1 MRLRDT
7 VGLPPRR
14 LAMRPYVLPFRRH
27 GSGTWGYLVLDP
39 DRGEAALVDAVLDY
53 DAASGRTGTQSAQ
66 ALVDAVRD
74 RGASVRWLLET
85 HAHADHVSAAH
96 WLKSTHFPDAR
107 IAIGAGIRTVQD
119 TFRPIRS
126 EEHTSA
132 LQSLIR

>member
-14 LAMRPYVLPFRRH
+14 LAMRPDVLPFCH
-27 GSGTWGYLVLDP
+27 TGSGTWSYLVLDP

-96 WLKSTHFPDAR
+96 WLKST
-107 IAIGAGIRTVQD
+107 
-119 TFRPIRS
+119 RS
-126 EEHTSA
+126 EEHTSE
-132 LQSLIR
+132 LQSLMRISYAVFCLKKQKYKYTA

>member
-1 MRLRDT
+1 MADNSHAGSQERVTLGGGRVMRLRDT

-14 LAMRPYVLPFRRH
+14 RAMLPDVLPFRH
-27 GSGTWGYLVLDP
+27 TGSGTWSYLVLDP

-85 HAHADHVSAAH
+85 HAHADHVSAADR
-96 WLKSTHFPDAR
+96 KSTRLNSSH
-107 IAIGAGIRTVQD
+107 
-119 TFRPIRS
+119 
-126 EEHTSA
+126 
-132 LQSLIR
+132 

>member
-14 LAMRPYVLPFRRH
+14 LAMRPDVLPFRH
-27 GSGTWGYLVLDP
+27 TDSGTWSYLVLDP
-39 DRGEAALVDAVLDY
+39 DGGEAALVDPVLDY

-96 WLKSTHFPDAR
+96 WL
-107 IAIGAGIRTVQD
+107 Q
-119 TFRPIRS
+119 RS
-126 EEHTSA
+126 EEHTSE
-132 LQSLIR
+132 LQSLLRTAYAVFCLK

>member
-14 LAMRPYVLPFRRH
+14 LAMRPDVLPFCH
-27 GSGTWGYLVLDP
+27 TGSGTWSYLVLDP

-96 WLKSTHFPDAR
+96 WLQSPHFPDDR
-107 IAIGAGIRTVQD
+107 LTIGSGPRTR
-119 TFRPIRS
+119 TAHYHHNSYPPA
-126 EEHTSA
+126 H
-132 LQSLIR
+132 

>member
-1 MRLRDT
+1 
-7 VGLPPRR
+7 
-14 LAMRPYVLPFRRH
+14 MRPDVLPFRH
-27 GSGTWGYLVLDP
+27 TGSGTWSYLVLDP
-39 DRGEAALVDAVLDY
+39 GGGEAALVDPVLDY

-107 IAIGAGIRTVQD
+107 I
-119 TFRPIRS
+119 RS
-126 EEHTSA
+126 EEHTSE
-132 LQSLIR
+132 LQSLMRTSYAVFCLKKKK